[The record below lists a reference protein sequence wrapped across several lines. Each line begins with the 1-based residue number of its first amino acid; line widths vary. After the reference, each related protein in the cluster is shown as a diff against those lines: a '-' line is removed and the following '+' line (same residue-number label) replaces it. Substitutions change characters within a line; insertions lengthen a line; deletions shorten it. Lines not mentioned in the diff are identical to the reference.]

1 MHISVAASTDLFV
14 GTEQEPL
21 QVVRATI
28 VNDTPRATGPAAAS
42 VRGELLSTPWPA
54 DVPMLPPGG
63 QATVDIGVVVDGSFA
78 EGATLPAEI
87 VVRTDR
93 VVALAP
99 LDFVVAEAG
108 WRMFMVSHFHYDPVW
123 WNTQAAYTEEWEDA
137 GTSHPWEQSFQ
148 GSGLTLV
155 AAHLDM
161 ARRDP
166 DYRFVLAELDYLKP
180 YWDVHPQDRE
190 WIRTLLAEGRLEL
203 VGGTYNEANTN
214 LVSAENTARNAVY
227 GVGYQRDV
235 LGGLPQT
242 AWQLD
247 VFGHDP
253 QFPAIMA
260 GAGLRSSSF
269 ARGPFHEW
277 GPNWSHGPSS
287 DLRWR
292 NSVGGNPLMQFPT
305 EFEWVAP
312 SGASLL
318 TCYMANHYSAGWWM
332 DAAPTLEEA
341 QAEAYRLFRELKA
354 VAATK
359 NVLLPV
365 GTDYS
370 PPNRWVT
377 ALQRE
382 WNARYVWP
390 RLRCAT
396 PADFF
401 AAVRGELEASGR
413 SPLPQTRDMNPIYT
427 GKDVSYI
434 DTKQMHR
441 DAERTLLT
449 AETFATFAALLGARY
464 PAEAIDKAWRQL
476 IFNAHHDGITGAE
489 SDQVYL
495 DLLGGWREAWEL
507 ARETRDRAL
516 DHLGSRID
524 TRGDGVAVT
533 VFNPTSWPRT
543 DVVGVELAVAERGWR
558 GVELRDGHGRPV
570 PCVADRVTRHDDG
583 AVASARL
590 TFLAE
595 EVPGIGYRT
604 YRAVPAVGMPHGWE
618 PFDGTRISGDR
629 YEVEVDPARGGAIS
643 RLGDVRT
650 GRELLARDGLGNEL
664 LAYEEYPEHP
674 HFAEGPW
681 HLVPNGVRRSAA
693 DAPAQV
699 RAERCAVGQRLTVT
713 GRFEGCAYTQQITL
727 WDGVGRVE
735 LRTHL
740 DGWTGHDT
748 LFRLRFAADVAGGMP
763 VCEVADAV
771 IGRGFALPDVDVGEA
786 PFTLDN
792 PCANW
797 FGVGATARVAV
808 GDRASRAI
816 SVAEVIVPA
825 GSADDPAVRDL
836 VTALVRQGVTSTLS
850 TDTGPRYGRIAVDSN
865 LPDVRIVIGGPVD
878 NAVAAALL
886 EGDDNPYAA
895 EFTRQADAGA
905 ARVWVP
911 AERPLD
917 EVWQPNADLRG
928 LHDLPALIVA
938 GEGALQVLVDDLAD
952 AVVEVTQPADLDGT
966 TGRVEPYGLA
976 LLNRGTP
983 GFAVDTSGALH
994 ASLLRSC
1001 SGWPSGIWIDPPRRT
1016 LPTGGNFQF
1025 QHWSHTWEHAVV
1037 GHAGD
1042 WREGE
1047 VVRHGH
1053 DHAAPL
1059 IARVLAAGHGSLPPT
1074 AALLEVDPPDVVVT
1088 AVKPAGNP
1096 MARMAGTSLDP
1107 RDGVTVRAY
1116 ESKGR
1121 PARVALRSR
1130 WPLRAAAATDVLEE
1144 ARDPLPCADGAV
1156 QLDVGGYGIVTTWLQ
1171 PGDVEPAPDAPVDIG
1186 PRTERAQ
1193 PVFSDYWRHNRGA
1206 APLGYQPVTVQIVPT
1221 ALAVDGPFVLPVVVA
1236 SERTDEAVPGRLE
1249 ITAPPGWTVDPPG
1262 RMFRL
1267 APGAH
1272 LAQEVTVTPD
1282 PHARP
1287 GRYFVAAGIT
1297 DEAGQVHEDV
1307 VLVDVGTVDAA
1318 GAPALAIETA
1328 TRKARIAQRRVPATA
1343 APSDLLTVGLTAD
1356 ALRVPQGTW
1365 HRLGVRLRNSAASEV
1380 RGEAQLLSPYE
1391 TWPMIARWT
1400 QGFAV
1405 PPGSSAELAFAVDVP
1420 GWFRPGTYWA
1430 LVKVMYF
1437 GRRHYSEAI
1446 PIEVLFA
1453 D

>member
-1 MHISVAASTDLFV
+1 
-14 GTEQEPL
+14 
-21 QVVRATI
+21 
-28 VNDTPRATGPAAAS
+28 
-42 VRGELLSTPWPA
+42 
-54 DVPMLPPGG
+54 
-63 QATVDIGVVVDGSFA
+63 
-78 EGATLPAEI
+78 
-87 VVRTDR
+87 
-93 VVALAP
+93 
-99 LDFVVAEAG
+99 
-108 WRMFMVSHFHYDPVW
+108 
-123 WNTQAAYTEEWEDA
+123 
-137 GTSHPWEQSFQ
+137 
-148 GSGLTLV
+148 
-155 AAHLDM
+155 
-161 ARRDP
+161 
-166 DYRFVLAELDYLKP
+166 
-180 YWDVHPQDRE
+180 
-190 WIRTLLAEGRLEL
+190 
-203 VGGTYNEANTN
+203 TYNEANTN

-227 GVGYQRDV
+227 GIGYQRDV
-235 LGGLPQT
+235 LGGGPQT

-253 QFPAIMA
+253 QFPALMA
-260 GAGLRSSSF
+260 SAGLRSSSF

-277 GPNWSHGPSS
+277 GPNWSRGASTE
-287 DLRWR
+287 LRWR

-305 EFEWVAP
+305 EFDWVAP

-332 DAAPTLEEA
+332 DAAATLAEA

-377 ALQRE
+377 QIQRA
-382 WNARYVWP
+382 WNAHYVWP
-390 RLRCAT
+390 RLLCGT

-401 AAVRGELEASGR
+401 AAVRADLAASGR
-413 SPLPQTRDMNPIYT
+413 RPVPQTRDMNPVYT

-441 DAERTLLT
+441 DAERTLLA

-507 ARETRDRAL
+507 AHETRDRSL
-516 DHLGSRID
+516 DHLGSHID

-533 VFNPTSWPRT
+533 VFNPMSWRRT
-543 DVVGVELAVAERGWR
+543 DVVHVELPIAGWQ
-558 GVELRDGHGRPV
+558 GVELRDEHGLPV
-570 PCVADRVTRHDDG
+570 PCVVEWATRGDDG
-583 AVASARL
+583 ALAAASL
-590 TFLAE
+590 SFLAE
-595 EVPGIGYRT
+595 DVPGIGYRT
-604 YRAVPAVGMPHGWE
+604 YRAVPAARMPDAWE
-618 PFDGTRISGDR
+618 AVAGTRIAGDR
-629 YEVEVDPARGGAIS
+629 YVVEVDPARGGAIS
-643 RLGDVRT
+643 RLRDVRA
-650 GRELLARDGLGNEL
+650 GKELLQPGGLGNEL
-664 LAYEEYPEHP
+664 LAYDEYPQHP

-693 DAPAQV
+693 AAPAQV
-699 RAERCAVGQRLTVT
+699 RAERCAVGQRVTVT

-727 WDGVGRVE
+727 WDGVDRVE

-740 DGWTGHDT
+740 DGWAGQDT

-771 IGRGFALPDVDVGEA
+771 IGRGFALPDVDVADA

-797 FGVGATARVAV
+797 FGLGATARVSV

-825 GSADDPAVRDL
+825 GSADQPAVRDL

-850 TDTGPRYGRIAVDSN
+850 IDTGPRYGRIAVDSN
-865 LPDVRIVIGGPVD
+865 LPDARIVVGGPAD

-886 EGDDNPYAA
+886 AGDANAYAA
-895 EFTRQADAGA
+895 EFSRQAEAGRV
-905 ARVWVP
+905 RVWVP
-911 AERPLD
+911 AERALD
-917 EVWQPNADLRG
+917 EVWRPNADVRG
-928 LHDLPALIVA
+928 LRDLPVLIVA
-938 GEGALQVLVDDLAD
+938 GDGALQALVDDLAD
-952 AVVEVTQPADLDGT
+952 AVVQVDQPADLDGA
-966 TGRVEPYGLA
+966 TGRVEPYGVA
-976 LLNRGTP
+976 VLNRGTP
-983 GFAVDTSGALH
+983 GFAVDPSGALH

-1053 DHAAPL
+1053 DFASPL
-1059 IARVLAAGHGSLPPT
+1059 IARVFAPDDGPLPST
-1074 AALLEVDPPDVVVT
+1074 AALLEVDPSDVVVT

-1096 MARMAGTSLDP
+1096 MARMAGTSMDP
-1107 RDGVTVRAY
+1107 RGGIVVRAY

-1121 PARVALRSR
+1121 PARAALRLR
-1130 WPLRAAAATDVLEE
+1130 WPLRAGAATDVLEE
-1144 ARDPLPCADGAV
+1144 ARRPLPCADGTV
-1156 QLDVGGYGIVTTWLQ
+1156 HVDVEGYGIATIWLE
-1171 PGDVEPAPDAPVDIG
+1171 PGADGAAEGAPVEVGPRVEPV
-1186 PRTERAQ
+1186 Q
-1193 PVFSDYWRHNRGA
+1193 PVFSDYWRHNRGV
-1206 APLGYQPVTVQIVPT
+1206 APMGYQPVTVQIAPT
-1221 ALAVDGPFVLPVVVA
+1221 ALAADGPFTLPVSVA
-1236 SERTDEAVPGRLE
+1236 SERTDEPVPGRLE
-1249 ITAPPGWTVDPPG
+1249 IDAPPGWTVDPPG
-1262 RMFRL
+1262 RLFRL

-1272 LAQEVTVTPD
+1272 LEQEIRVSPGPD
-1282 PHARP
+1282 TRP
-1287 GRYFVAAGIT
+1287 GCYVVAARIT

-1307 VLVDVGTVDAA
+1307 VLVDFA
-1318 GAPALAIETA
+1318 GPGSAGSDTTPTLTIETA
-1328 TRKARIAQRRVPATA
+1328 TRKARLAQRRAPAVA
-1343 APSDLLTVGLTAD
+1343 ADMLAVELTAD
-1356 ALRVPQGTW
+1356 ALRMPQGT
-1365 HRLGVRLRNSAASEV
+1365 RQQLGVRLRNSAASQV
-1380 RGEAQLLSPYE
+1380 RGQAQLLSPYE
-1391 TWPMIARWT
+1391 TWPITTPWM

-1405 PPGSSAELAFAVDVP
+1405 PPGASVDLAFVVDVP
-1420 GWFRPGTYWA
+1420 AWFRPGTYWA
-1430 LVKVMYF
+1430 LVKVMSF

-1446 PIEVLFA
+1446 PLEVVHGDRA
-1453 D
+1453 G

>member
-14 GTEQEPL
+14 GTEQHPL
-21 QVVRATI
+21 QVVRATV
-28 VNDTPRATGPAAAS
+28 VNDTHQATGSAAAT
-42 VRGELLSTPWPA
+42 VRGERLSTPRPA
-54 DVPMLPPGG
+54 DVPALPAGG
-63 QATVDIGVVVDGSFA
+63 QATVDIGVAVRGGFP
-78 EGATLPAEI
+78 EGTNLPAEI
-87 VVRTDR
+87 IVRARR
-93 VVALAP
+93 VVATAP
-99 LDFVVAEAG
+99 LDLVVVEPG
-108 WRMFMVSHFHYDPVW
+108 WRVFMVSHFHYDPVW

-180 YWDVHPQDRE
+180 YWATHPEDRRL
-190 WIRTLLAEGRLEL
+190 IRTLLAEGRLEL

-227 GVGYQRDV
+227 GIGYQRDV
-235 LGGLPQT
+235 LGGQPES

-253 QFPAIMA
+253 QFPALMA
-260 GAGLRSSSF
+260 AAGLRSSTF

-287 DLRWR
+287 ELRWR

-312 SGASLL
+312 SGAGLL
-318 TCYMANHYSAGWWM
+318 TCYMANHYSAGWWL
-332 DAAPTLEEA
+332 DAAPTLAEA

-354 VAATK
+354 VAATR

-377 ALQRE
+377 DIQRD

-390 RLRCAT
+390 RLVCAT
-396 PADFF
+396 PAAFF
-401 AAVRGELEASGR
+401 AAVRAELAASGR
-413 SPLPQTRDMNPIYT
+413 RPVPQTRDMNPIYT

-441 DAERTLLT
+441 DAERTLLA

-507 ARETRDRAL
+507 AHETRDRAL
-516 DHLGSRID
+516 DHLGSHID

-543 DVVGVELAVAERGWR
+543 DVVHVEVAITAWQ
-558 GVELRDGHGRPV
+558 GVELRDEQGRPV
-570 PCVADRVTRHDDG
+570 PCAVEWATRDDDG
-583 AVASARL
+583 AVAAVGL
-590 TFLAE
+590 TFPAE
-595 EVPGIGYRT
+595 DVPGIGYRT
-604 YRAVPAVGMPHGWE
+604 YRAVPASRTPGAWE
-618 PFDGTRISGDR
+618 PIEGTRIAGDR
-629 YEVEVDPARGGAIS
+629 YAVEVDPARGGAIS
-643 RLGDVRT
+643 RLRDVRA
-650 GRELLARDGLGNEL
+650 GKDLLTPGGLGNEL
-664 LAYEEYPEHP
+664 LAYEEYPQHP

-713 GRFEGCAYTQQITL
+713 GRFEGCSYTQQITL

-740 DGWTGHDT
+740 DGWTGQDT

-771 IGRGFALPDVDVGEA
+771 IGRGFALPDVDVAEA

-797 FGVGATARVAV
+797 FGLGATARVV
-808 GDRASRAI
+808 LGDRAARAI
-816 SVAEVIVPA
+816 SVAEVVVPVEA
-825 GSADDPAVRDL
+825 VDEPAVRDL
-836 VTALVRQGVTSTLS
+836 VTALVRQGVTATLS
-850 TDTGPRYGRIAVDSN
+850 RDTGPRYGRIAVDSN
-865 LPDVRIVIGGPVD
+865 LPDVRIVVGGPDD

-886 EGDDNPYAA
+886 DGDANAYAA
-895 EFTRQADAGA
+895 EFSRQADAGA
-905 ARVWVP
+905 VRVWMP

-917 EVWQPNADLRG
+917 QVWRPNADVRG
-928 LHDLPALIVA
+928 LRDLPALIVA
-938 GEGALQVLVDDLAD
+938 GDGALRALVDDLAD
-952 AVVEVTQPADLDGT
+952 AAVEVTQPADLDGT
-966 TGRVEPYGLA
+966 TGRVEPYVVA
-976 LLNRGTP
+976 VLNRGTP
-983 GFAVDTSGALH
+983 GFAVDPSGVLH

-1016 LPTGGNFQF
+1016 LPSGGNFQF
-1025 QHWSHTWEHAVV
+1025 QHWSHTWEHAIV
-1037 GHAGD
+1037 GDTGD
-1042 WREGE
+1042 WRAGE
-1047 VVRHGH
+1047 IVRHGH
-1053 DHAAPL
+1053 DYANPL
-1059 IARVLAAGHGSLPPT
+1059 VARVLPPGEGSLPPT
-1074 AALLEVDPPDVVVT
+1074 AALLEVDPHDVVVT

-1096 MARMAGTSLDP
+1096 MARMAGTSMDP
-1107 RDGVTVRAY
+1107 RSGMVVRTY

-1121 PARVALRSR
+1121 PARIALRSR
-1130 WPLRAAAATDVLEE
+1130 WPLRAGAATDVLEE
-1144 ARDPLPCADGAV
+1144 VRRPLPCVDGV
-1156 QLDVGGYGIVTTWLQ
+1156 VHLDVEGYGITTTWLH
-1171 PGDVEPAPDAPVDIG
+1171 PGDVEPPTDAPMDIG
-1186 PRTERAQ
+1186 PRAEPAQ
-1193 PVFSDYWRHNRGA
+1193 PVFSDYWRHNRGTS
-1206 APLGYQPVTVQIVPT
+1206 PMGYQPVTVQIVPT
-1221 ALAVDGPFVLPVVVA
+1221 ALVGDGPFVLPVLVA
-1236 SERTDEAVPGRLE
+1236 SERTDEAVPGRVE
-1249 ITAPPGWTVDPPG
+1249 IVAPPGWTVDPPG
-1262 RMFRL
+1262 RLFRL
-1267 APGAH
+1267 APGAY
-1272 LAQEVTVTPD
+1272 LEQEVTVTPD
-1282 PHARP
+1282 PNATP
-1287 GRYFVAAGIT
+1287 GRYFVAARIT

-1307 VLVDVGTVDAA
+1307 VMVDVGTA
-1318 GAPALAIETA
+1318 GPGPAAPALAIDTA
-1328 TRKARIAQRRVPATA
+1328 TRKARVTRRRAAATA
-1343 APSDLLTVGLTAD
+1343 RVSDVLAVELAVD
-1356 ALRVPQGTW
+1356 ALRIPQGARR
-1365 HRLGVRLRNSAASEV
+1365 RLGVRLNNGAASEV

-1391 TWPMIARWT
+1391 TWTITAPWT

-1420 GWFRPGTYWA
+1420 AWFRPGTYWA
-1430 LVKVMYF
+1430 LVKVTSF
-1437 GRRHYSEAI
+1437 GHRHYTEAI
-1446 PIEVLFA
+1446 PFEVLHA
-1453 D
+1453 G